1 MSLGL
6 REDEAV
12 LEWNDRLLDAFSND
26 DSDEPARRQLFAVIK
41 ELTQYVKNAAAQV
54 DVEACSAVYRADAS
68 LLLNTPHLKEPRS
81 LTYYLIMIHINI
93 DTGVVGVGEKEG
105 GRSFLDRS
113 HVEGETILG
122 CYDRDCDEQRLNTRA
137 MLVQESARGVFGE
150 QKRLRM
156 FCTAPREIEAN
167 DEYSPRG
174 SLPYFAYMTK
184 AVLITRR

>member
-54 DVEACSAVYRADAS
+54 DVE
-68 LLLNTPHLKEPRS
+68 EPRS